1 MIPFLININK
11 VFNKQEV
18 IEDIV
23 INKSVLEKIKNFINK
38 FKL

>member
-1 MIPFLININK
+1 MTPFLININK

-23 INKSVLEKIKNFINK
+23 INKSVLQKIKDFINK

>member
-1 MIPFLININK
+1 MTPFLININK

-18 IEDIV
+18 IEGIV
-23 INKSVLEKIKNFINK
+23 INKSVLQKIKDFINK